1 MRGIV
6 IAWSLAI
13 AIVAPGA
20 QQSPAEP
27 LRPTED
33 QLRLSAIEVARLV
46 KLLELTP
53 GMTVADVGAGLG
65 AWTLQFSR
73 WTGPSGRVWAT
84 DIDDVPLRSLRA
96 LIAREQL
103 SNVTVVEGAP
113 AATNL
118 AAECCDAILLRNV
131 YHYVPDPTA
140 MVRSLAESLRPGG
153 RLAIVDFPPR
163 QNSKVPPGVPANRGG
178 NGIPPEIVEG
188 EIGALLTHVTTIPAW
203 APEDVP
209 PPGVPPTVA
218 PSYVAIFRKGGES
231 RPR

>member
-6 IAWSLAI
+6 IVSCLLMAI
-13 AIVAPGA
+13 AVPGA
-20 QQSPAEP
+20 GQPPGEP
-27 LRPTED
+27 LRPTDD

-96 LIAREQL
+96 LISREQL

-118 AAECCDAILLRNV
+118 PAECCDAILLRNV
-131 YHYVPDPTA
+131 YHYVTDPAA
-140 MVRSLAESLRPGG
+140 MVRSLAASLKPGG

-163 QNSKVPPGVPANRGG
+163 PNSRVPPGVPANRGG
-178 NGIPPEIVEG
+178 NGIPPDIVER
-188 EIGALLTHVTTIPAW
+188 EIGGLLTPVTTIPAW

-209 PPGVPPTVA
+209 PPGLPQTIA
-218 PSYVAIFRKGGES
+218 PSYVAIFRKGA
-231 RPR
+231 

>member
-6 IAWSLAI
+6 IASCLMIAI
-13 AIVAPGA
+13 AVPGSG
-20 QQSPAEP
+20 QSPGET
-27 LRPTED
+27 LRPTDD

-46 KLLELTP
+46 KLLDLKP

-84 DIDDVPLRSLRA
+84 DIDDVALRSLRA
-96 LIAREQL
+96 LVAQDQL
-103 SNVTVVEGAP
+103 PNVTIVEGTL

-118 AAECCDAILLRNV
+118 PAECCDAILLRNV

-140 MVRSLAESLRPGG
+140 MVRSLAESLRPDG

-163 QNSKVPPGVPANRGG
+163 PNSKVPPGVPANRGG
-178 NGIPPEIVEG
+178 NGIPPEIVER
-188 EIGALLTHVTTIPAW
+188 EIGVLLKHVTTIPAW
-203 APEDVP
+203 APENVP
-209 PPGVPPTVA
+209 PPGVAQTFA
-218 PSYVAIFRKGGES
+218 PSYVAIFRKGA
-231 RPR
+231 